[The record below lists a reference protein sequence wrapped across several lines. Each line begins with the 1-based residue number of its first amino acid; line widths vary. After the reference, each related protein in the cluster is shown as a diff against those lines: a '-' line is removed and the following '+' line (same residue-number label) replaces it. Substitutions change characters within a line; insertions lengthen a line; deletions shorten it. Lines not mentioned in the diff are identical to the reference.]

1 MKEWEKQERRI
12 AKRYGG
18 TQNAGSGSGWL
29 HPNDVTDEHYLHE
42 AKQGA
47 KMVTIKL
54 EDWEKL
60 RRNALMTGRQPLM
73 HIQVGN
79 RHLVLH
85 DEGAPYDPAD

>member
-12 AKRYGG
+12 VKRHGG
-18 TQNAGSGSGWL
+18 KRNAGSGSGWL
-29 HPNDVTDEHYLHE
+29 HPNDVTDDVYLHE

-47 KMVTIKL
+47 KMVTIKA
-54 EDWEKL
+54 EDWEQL
-60 RRNALMTGRQPLM
+60 RRNALLSGRQPLF

-85 DEGAPYDPAD
+85 DEDTPYAPPD